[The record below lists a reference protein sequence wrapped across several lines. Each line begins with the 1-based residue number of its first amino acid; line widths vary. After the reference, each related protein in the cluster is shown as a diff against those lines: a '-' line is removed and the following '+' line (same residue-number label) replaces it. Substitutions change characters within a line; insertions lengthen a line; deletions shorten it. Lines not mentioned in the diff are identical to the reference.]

1 MLGIQYFWIWKTL
14 SNTSA
19 VWFCYRY
26 SKICILFQAIIYLVI
41 LVTVF
46 QAIIC
51 FDYYWVCL
59 LMKLQGVM
67 KHVILGR
74 VVNAC
79 MLLVSSL
86 ISLLVFVV
94 LHFDVLSLHSFRVCF
109 LLRYCFENLY
119 SICKIMAYLYVS
131 RLGILLEVFKCG
143 LLLDISILIFCRIQ
157 YTRICSLKSE
167 D

>member
-1 MLGIQYFWIWKTL
+1 
-14 SNTSA
+14 
-19 VWFCYRY
+19 
-26 SKICILFQAIIYLVI
+26 
-41 LVTVF
+41 
-46 QAIIC
+46 
-51 FDYYWVCL
+51 
-59 LMKLQGVM
+59 MKLQRVM

-74 VVNAC
+74 VVNAS